1 MKVLQLLLVVA
12 ALFGIGLAVPVP
24 EPQFLQLGQQQPFFQ
39 RPNRPRPFLRPGG
52 ILSGL
57 LANGQQQPQPAV
69 PATPAVEAVP
79 QKTPEAVVPAPVTPV
94 ASPTGEVAAIPDA
107 SAAPKN
113 PGSLFTPGGSTE
125 SNNDINKRKRNIFF
139 LLFFSLI
146 ILLFLSCLLCKVLG
160 MLNGGQFGS
169 ATAGGAGNGAVQGA
183 LANGNY

>member
-1 MKVLQLLLVVA
+1 MKVLQLLLVVT

-24 EPQFLQLGQQQPFFQ
+24 DPQFLQLGQQQPFFQ

-79 QKTPEAVVPAPVTPV
+79 HKTPEAVVPAPVTPV
-94 ASPTGEVAAIPDA
+94 ASPTGEVAAVPDA

-139 LLFFSLI
+139 LLPL
-146 ILLFLSCLLCKVLG
+146 V
-160 MLNGGQFGS
+160 
-169 ATAGGAGNGAVQGA
+169 
-183 LANGNY
+183 